1 MAWETRKGSSG
12 SYYTRSK
19 RVDGRVVREYIGT
32 GEVALEVAELDAIE
46 REQRQREKAT
56 FKVEKEA
63 QSEIDLRIEEESKHI
78 STLTDAILLVNGYHK
93 HKGQWRK
100 KRNG

>member
-1 MAWETRKGSSG
+1 
-12 SYYTRSK
+12 
-19 RVDGRVVREYIGT
+19 VVREYIGT